1 MGYGTWLVTLLA
13 STVAGVD
20 AELCQ
25 RLAPLWQRITE
36 LVVSFFG
43 PRPVAGRGAEVR
55 A

>member
-1 MGYGTWLVTLLA
+1 MSYGTWLVALLA
-13 STVAGVD
+13 SAVVGVD
-20 AELCQ
+20 AELCR

-43 PRPVAGRGAEVR
+43 PRPVAAGSPRVR

>member
-1 MGYGTWLVTLLA
+1 MSYGTWLVTVMA
-13 STVAGVD
+13 STVSGVD

-25 RLAPLWQRITE
+25 RLAPLWQRITQ

-43 PRPVAGRGAEVR
+43 AWLVPGRGLELR

>member
-1 MGYGTWLVTLLA
+1 MKYGTWLMTLLA

-20 AELCQ
+20 AELAR
-25 RLAPLWQRITE
+25 RLGPLWQRIAE

-43 PRPVAGRGAEVR
+43 PRAIARRGIGLR

>member
-1 MGYGTWLVTLLA
+1 MHYGTWLMALVA

-20 AELCQ
+20 VELAR
-25 RLAPLWQRITE
+25 RLASLWQQITQ

-43 PRPVAGRGAEVR
+43 PRAIARRGAGLR

>member
-1 MGYGTWLVTLLA
+1 MKYGTWLVALLA

-20 AELCQ
+20 VELTR

-43 PRPVAGRGAEVR
+43 PRGIARRGPDLR

>member
-1 MGYGTWLVTLLA
+1 MKYGTWLVALLA

-20 AELCQ
+20 MELAK
-25 RLAPLWQRITE
+25 RLAPLWQRITH

-43 PRPVAGRGAEVR
+43 PRGVAHRGPGLR